1 MTFFIFLQFQKTSFM
16 LTRTLKQVAEKH
28 LIENKAVLIFGA
40 RRVGKTVL
48 AQQIANAFAG
58 RTMFL
63 NGEDFDTQAL
73 LAEKSIANYR
83 RLLSGVDLLVID
95 EAQAISA
102 IGEKLK
108 LMLDEV
114 PGIRILATGSSSFD
128 IRNQVG
134 EPLVGRATSLLL
146 LPFSQQEISQ
156 RENSLQTRRNL
167 EKRLVFGSYP
177 DVVLQED
184 DASNRAYLKD
194 IVSAY
199 LLKDILSL
207 DGIKNS
213 GKMMNLLQLV
223 AFQTGSELSYDELSN
238 SLGLS
243 KNTVQKYMDL
253 LSKVYV
259 IFRLG
264 GYAKNLRK
272 EVAKAGKWFFY
283 DNGIR
288 NAVIGRFQ
296 PLALREDVGA
306 LWENYFISERMKQNL
321 YGCHQKELFFW
332 KTYDRQEIDLVEES
346 SDGLAAFELK
356 WSDRSVKKP
365 VAFAK
370 AYPDA
375 SFHVVNRDNYLEY
388 I

>member
-1 MTFFIFLQFQKTSFM
+1 MLVRTIQQKIE
-16 LTRTLKQVAEKH
+16 KQLVP
-28 LIENKAVLIFGA
+28 NKAVLVFGA
-40 RRVGKTVL
+40 RRVGKTVMVR
-48 AQQIANAFAG
+48 QILEQHSG
-58 RTMFL
+58 RTMLL
-63 NGEDFDTQAL
+63 NGEDYDAKVL
-73 LAEKSIANYR
+73 LEEKSIANYR
-83 RLLSGVDLLVID
+83 RLLADVDLLAID
-95 EAQAISA
+95 EAQAIPH

-108 LMLDEV
+108 LMVDEV
-114 PGIRILATGSSSFD
+114 PGIRILATGSSAFD

-134 EPLVGRATSLLL
+134 EPLVGRGSSFILQ
-146 LPFSQQEISQ
+146 PFSQQEISQ
-156 RENSLQTRRNL
+156 QENLLQTRRNL
-167 EKRLVFGSYP
+167 ETRLVFGSYP
-177 DVVLQED
+177 DVVLED
-184 DASNRAYLKD
+184 DREANVEYLKS

-213 GKMMNLLQLV
+213 GKMMELLQLV
-223 AFQTGSELSYDELSN
+223 SFQVGSELSYDELSN
-238 SLGLS
+238 KLGIS

-264 GYAKNLRK
+264 GYARNLRK
-272 EVAKAGKWFFY
+272 EVSKIGKWYFY

-296 PLALREDVGA
+296 PMALRDDVGA

-321 YGCHQKELFFW
+321 HGQFNRNLYFW
-332 KTYDRQEIDLVEES
+332 KTYDRQEIDLIEETP
-346 SDGLAAFELK
+346 DGLSAFEIK
-356 WSDRSVKKP
+356 WSEEKVKVP

-370 AYPDA
+370 NYPEA
-375 SFHVVNRDNYLEY
+375 AFHLVNRKNYLDF